1 MADKRE
7 RHIKTQEQLQAV
19 ERLSEALLGDAWKE
33 ALWDCI
39 CCYQGYPFETAG
51 RGRARTGA
59 VSFSY
64 QLKTSARTGETT
76 DELLISRKERSK
88 TLTRSSVE
96 LAMENARKELAAA
109 GCVRGP
115 KRLQVFGSSYLYAIF
130 LEWGVIWK
138 EKREAL

>member
-88 TLTRSSVE
+88 TLTRSSV
-96 LAMENARKELAAA
+96 
-109 GCVRGP
+109 
-115 KRLQVFGSSYLYAIF
+115 
-130 LEWGVIWK
+130 
-138 EKREAL
+138 